1 MKKNYFALLHCLFV
15 SSIKDYK
22 AGGFG
27 RILEVDEAL
36 RDLNMKF
43 KVDQLPFIYKSSI
56 KKQKERKRERE
67 ALAFSLFLTPPDLIS
82 LIFKKINTISPY

>member
-56 KKQKERKRERE
+56 KKQKRENASAKRSR
-67 ALAFSLFLTPPDLIS
+67 FLF
-82 LIFKKINTISPY
+82 F